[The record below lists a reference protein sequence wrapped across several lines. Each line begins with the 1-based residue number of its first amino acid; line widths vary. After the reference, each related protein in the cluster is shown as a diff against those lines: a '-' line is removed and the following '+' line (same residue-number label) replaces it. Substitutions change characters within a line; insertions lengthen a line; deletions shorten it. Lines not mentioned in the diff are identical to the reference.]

1 MHLTHCTIDA
11 YGPLRDCTFEA
22 LDAPVV
28 IVYGPNEAGKT
39 ALFSFVQSM
48 LYGLYPPAP
57 DRHPYAPHS
66 GAVISG
72 EAGLHLQNGDRL
84 TVQRRLQ
91 SSPQGQLTDTEG
103 HTRILNNETLPP
115 VTHVSRSV
123 YETVYALTLGDLVT
137 LHEQNAWAEI
147 QDRLLGAVSVDTVRP
162 ARAVIGELDDE
173 ANALW
178 RADQRGTPEA
188 QALQADRER
197 LYRDLQKARARDEK
211 MRTVH
216 RARVERAEQID
227 ALEAEQTQ
235 LRIAQHR
242 DERLRPVYTFL
253 KQIEQ
258 SEAQAGDL
266 SPYDHIDD
274 PEQERA
280 ALEADLE
287 ARADELE
294 QLREQRTTHQNALD
308 ARTEADDALVRHAA
322 DIAAWPQRM
331 ERIETERATL
341 ADDRE
346 AVRRARAEREQAA
359 ECLSEPWQNDF
370 AEPVKTLRLSELRTR
385 IQAYTEAAA
394 TLREAQ
400 AEAETLQPDR
410 TASMQ
415 PVWALGG
422 SGGLLL
428 LTYILTGSTL
438 ALSVTGALLV
448 AAGVWGWHA
457 KERATAHAERL
468 NALNLERK
476 QSEATARARDVRTLL
491 DALPLPDERLDAP
504 TPALAHDLQQLQ
516 QTVRDVEQAQAR
528 VEQRRTRLADERS
541 AWTDLLSTTHSTNIT
556 ETTDDWR
563 AQVHTLQARLHD
575 ARTRIQ
581 AAQDA
586 EPVLPMVEAR
596 IQRFQ
601 SMQDS
606 QHAEHDAL
614 CALIEDLGA
623 GDWDDGVAELA
634 ARRAAAER
642 AREAHERM
650 RRHHPNWKELRDEIR
665 ALDTPEAALATTDEE
680 RVARSERLDAVAE
693 ALQTAR
699 AKKDEHDRT
708 LRERADQPTMAV
720 IESDIASIDA
730 ELERVRTERD
740 RLTLLATLLR
750 EADRAVR
757 TRHQPD
763 VMQRA
768 STYVSTLTEERYTR
782 IEWREDDDRLVVYAA
797 DRADPQP
804 VGAPISRGTRDQI
817 YLALRMAL
825 VDHLDA
831 GHEPLPMCLDEV
843 LVNWDTARRQAG
855 YRLLRAWE
863 DTRQVFLFTCH
874 RPLVQEAREA
884 LNATVITMPS
894 PDTGGAA

>member
-28 IVYGPNEAGKT
+28 IVYGPNESGKT

-57 DRHPYAPHS
+57 DRHPYAPHT

-72 EAGLHLQNGDRL
+72 EAGVRLHSGDRL

-91 SSPQGQLTDTEG
+91 SSPQGQLTDAEG

-147 QDRLLGAVSVDTVRP
+147 QDRLLGAVSVETVRP
-162 ARAVIGELDDE
+162 ARAVIAELDDE

-178 RADQRGTPEA
+178 RPDRRGTPEA

-197 LYRDLQKARARDEK
+197 LYRDLQKARARDEE
-211 MRTVH
+211 MRTLH
-216 RARVERAEQID
+216 RTRTERAEQVD
-227 ALEAEQTQ
+227 ALQTEQTQ

-242 DERLRPVYTFL
+242 DDRLRPVYRFL

-258 SEAQAGDL
+258 NEAEAGDL
-266 SPYDHIDD
+266 SPYDHIGD

-294 QLREQRTTHQNALD
+294 QLREQRTAHQNALD

-359 ECLSEPWQNDF
+359 ECLSEPWQDDF
-370 AEPVKTLRLSELRTR
+370 AEPVKALRLSDLRTQ
-385 IQAYTEAAA
+385 IQAHAEAAA
-394 TLREAQ
+394 TLREAK

-410 TASMQ
+410 MHSMK

-428 LTYILTGSTL
+428 LTYILTGSVL

-468 NALNLERK
+468 EALNLQGKE
-476 QSEATARARDVRTLL
+476 SAVAARASDVRALL
-491 DALPLPDERLDAP
+491 DALPLPEARLDAP
-504 TPALAHDLQQLQ
+504 TSALAHDLQHLQ

-541 AWTDLLSTTHSTNIT
+541 AWTDLLSATHSTDIT
-556 ETTDDWR
+556 DTHDDWR
-563 AQVHTLQARLHD
+563 AQVQALQTRLD
-575 ARTRIQ
+575 EAQSRIQ

-601 SMQDS
+601 AMQDT
-606 QHAEHDAL
+606 QHAELDAL
-614 CALIEDLGA
+614 CALIEELGQ

-650 RRHHPNWKELRDEIR
+650 RRHHPDWKEMRAEIR
-665 ALDTPEAALATTDEE
+665 ALDNPDAMISTTDEE

-699 AKKDEHDRT
+699 TQKDEHDRA
-708 LRERADQPTMAV
+708 LRELADQPTMAV
-720 IESDIASIDA
+720 IESDLAAIDA
-730 ELERVRTERD
+730 ELGRVRTERD
-740 RLTLLATLLR
+740 RLTLLATIIR

-757 TRHQPD
+757 MRHQPD

-782 IEWREDDDRLVVYAA
+782 IEWREDDDRLVVYKA
-797 DRADPQP
+797 DRTDPQP
-804 VGAPISRGTRDQI
+804 VSAPISRGTRDQI

-843 LVNWDTARRQAG
+843 LVNWDTTRRQAG
-855 YRLLRAWE
+855 YRLLRAWK

-884 LNATVITMPS
+884 LDASVITMPS
-894 PDTGGAA
+894 PEA